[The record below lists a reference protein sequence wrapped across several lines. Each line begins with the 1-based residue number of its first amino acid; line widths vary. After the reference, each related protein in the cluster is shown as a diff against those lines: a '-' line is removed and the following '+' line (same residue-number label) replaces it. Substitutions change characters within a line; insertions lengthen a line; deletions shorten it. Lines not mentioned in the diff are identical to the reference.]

1 MCIRLH
7 GLRNGEPLVVM
18 DPFVGMGATVV
29 AARRLGC
36 RYIGF
41 DVSAEY
47 IRIAEERL
55 AGM

>member
-1 MCIRLH
+1 
-7 GLRNGEPLVVM
+7 M